1 MGNKE
6 LGNEVDIIHEDTGS
20 VGSGGSRQMIIQ
32 KDVTWDVEYS
42 TPRPKSPAV
51 AAGDRLRG
59 GGGGGGILQFNP

>member
-42 TPRPKSPAV
+42 TPPPKSPAG
-51 AAGDRLRG
+51 ADRLRG
-59 GGGGGGILQFNP
+59 GGVLQYHP